1 MSADDIEEGIMA
13 GPIAKT
19 QPKKEDR
26 PQHVGDLQPDVS
38 RQFDDAPPSDLVQ
51 PQPQTGEASL
61 PEAEAH
67 PEPGMSK
74 NLNTGEEA
82 KAKRGG

>member
-1 MSADDIEEGIMA
+1 MA

-26 PQHVGDLQPDVS
+26 PEHVGDLQPEVS
-38 RQFDDAPPSDLVQ
+38 RQFDDLPPVDLAQ
-51 PQPQTGEASL
+51 PQPQAGKPQL
-61 PEAEAH
+61 PEDAAH

-74 NLNTGEEA
+74 NLNTGEKDEA
-82 KAKRGG
+82 ERGGR